1 MQVIGICR
9 FSYVGTGGFQ
19 VEHETVEQ
27 RCAYLFHPVRMEER
41 FRTFEGFTLP
51 SIRAQTDP
59 HFTFL
64 IVISTLMPDVA
75 RRRLMDLVS
84 DIPQV
89 LVEAWEP
96 RRHRAA
102 MQDAING
109 VRLDNGEFCL
119 QFRLDDDDAVAVD
132 FVEKLRREAGKL
144 APFFQGRRHVAL
156 DFRKGYVVSP
166 DDKGMMYGEIDEPC
180 WTPALAM
187 AVAPELDL
195 SIMNFSHN
203 KLPRAMEVVS
213 FPDPGMFI
221 RGINGFNDSR
231 QKAGTKPYQMKRM
244 DAETK
249 RAFRQRFGIEPAK
262 IKALYG
268 G

>member
-19 VEHETVEQ
+19 VEHDTPEE
-27 RCAYLFHPVRMEER
+27 RAAYLFDADRLEER
-41 FRTFEGFTLP
+41 FRTFESFTLP
-51 SIRAQTDP
+51 SIKAQTDP
-59 HFTFL
+59 DFTFL

-84 DIPQV
+84 GVPQI

-96 RRHRAA
+96 RRHRAV
-102 MQDAING
+102 MRDAING

-132 FVEKLRREAGKL
+132 FVEKLRRDGEKL
-144 APFFQGRRHVAL
+144 VPFLQGRRHVAL

-166 DDKGMMYGEIDEPC
+166 DEKGMMFGEIDEPC
-180 WTPALAM
+180 WTPALAI
-187 AVAPELDL
+187 AFAPDVDL
-195 SIMNFSHN
+195 TVMNFSHN
-203 KLPRAMEVVS
+203 KLPRAMAVVS
-213 FPDPGMFI
+213 FADDAMFI
-221 RGINGFNDSR
+221 RGINNFNDSR
-231 QKAGTKPYQMKRM
+231 QKDGTKPYDMKRM

-262 IKALYG
+262 IKTLYG

>member
-9 FSYVGTGGFQ
+9 FSYVGIGGFQ
-19 VEHETVEQ
+19 VEHESVED
-27 RCAYLFHPVRMEER
+27 RCAYLFDPARLEER
-41 FRTFEGFTLP
+41 FRTFQAFTLP

-59 HFTFL
+59 DFTFL

-75 RRRLMDLVS
+75 RRRLMDLVAGT
-84 DIPQV
+84 PQV
-89 LVEAWEP
+89 MVEAWEP
-96 RRHRAA
+96 RRHRPV

-109 VRLDNGEFCL
+109 VRLDNGKFCL

-132 FVEKLRREAGKL
+132 FVEKLRCEGGKL
-144 APFFQGRRHVAL
+144 APFLDGKRHVAL
-156 DFRKGYVVSP
+156 DFRKGFVVSP
-166 DDKGMMYGEIDEPC
+166 DEKGMMFGEIDEPC
-180 WTPALAM
+180 WTPALAL
-187 AVAPELDL
+187 AIAPDL
-195 SIMNFSHN
+195 NLSVMNFSHN

-213 FPDPGMFI
+213 FPDDAMFI
-221 RGINGFNDSR
+221 RGINMFNDSR
-231 QKAGTKPYQMKRM
+231 QKDGVAPYKMKRM

-249 RAFRQRFGIEPAK
+249 RNFRQRFGIEPAK